1 MSSWIKLFRDINK
14 HWIWQNSD
22 YLKWWLDILL
32 EVNHAHAKV
41 VIKNKI
47 YDCNRGEKLYS
58 LDTWAYRWG
67 TNKSKARRFLQLLQN
82 DNMIE
87 LKSETQ
93 TTRIIVCKY
102 DTYQDMRNAYETQ
115 MKHKRNASETHLTPI
130 EEGKERKEEKEEIN
144 NINFEKLLSF
154 LNSKTGRNFK
164 VINEA
169 TKKKYKARLKEG
181 YTKDDI
187 LNAIINAVNS
197 DYHKE
202 NDFKYLTP
210 EFFSRADKLNMYSSL
225 NNKPK
230 ENNVN
235 KSLIPKGVSF
245 SGPQY

>member
-1 MSSWIKLFRDINK
+1 MENKPNYYGIIPSNVRYDKRLTPNAKLLYAEITALCNDKGYCWANNKYFADLYEVSTTSISKWISSLIEFGYLTSTINYK
-14 HWIWQNSD
+14 KGTKEILNR
-22 YLKWWLDILL
+22 YLRLVTYPI
-32 EVNHAHAKV
+32 E
-41 VIKNKI
+41 
-47 YDCNRGEKLYS
+47 EKL
-58 LDTWAYRWG
+58 
-67 TNKSKARRFLQLLQN
+67 N
-82 DNMIE
+82 
-87 LKSETQ
+87 
-93 TTRIIVCKY
+93 
-102 DTYQDMRNAYETQ
+102 
-115 MKHKRNASETHLTPI
+115 TPI
-130 EEGKERKEEKEEIN
+130 EEKLKDNNTIIN
-144 NINFEKLLSF
+144 NTINNKYNINFDKLLSF

-169 TKKKYKARLKEG
+169 TEKKYKARLKEG

-230 ENNVN
+230 ENNVK